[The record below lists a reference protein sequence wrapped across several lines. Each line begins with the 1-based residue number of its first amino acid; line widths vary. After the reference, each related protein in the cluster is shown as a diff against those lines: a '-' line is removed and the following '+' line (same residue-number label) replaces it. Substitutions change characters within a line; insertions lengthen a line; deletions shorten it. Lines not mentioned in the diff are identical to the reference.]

1 MKKDPRTNGDKNY
14 VANASTVKRECHIG
28 TSAGTYSMNWI
39 LARPSNKLVIE
50 FP

>member
-1 MKKDPRTNGDKNY
+1 MKKDPRANGDKNY
-14 VANASTVKRECHIG
+14 VANASTVWGEFYIK
-28 TSAGTYSMNWI
+28 TYSMSWI